1 MKKIILSS
9 LAVLMT
15 MTMFSQKGKVLE
27 GDWKS
32 ISDIQKY
39 DLEFDYSNVAIPE
52 FEKEID
58 YINQKIKEKEED
70 EPGTGEIWKQK
81 YFSDRENHFEPKF
94 ATSFNKRDDQ
104 KVSKDFDDATHIMKV
119 VVNSSYNGWN
129 VGVMRKA
136 ARIDAT
142 ISVYNK
148 ADNNQIFSVAYEDV
162 RGADALGYDFESHV
176 RVAEAYAKL
185 AKSFMRDLKKK
196 G

>member
-1 MKKIILSS
+1 
-9 LAVLMT
+9 
-15 MTMFSQKGKVLE
+15 MFSQKGKVLQ

-32 ISDIQKY
+32 ISNIMKY
-39 DLEFDYSNVAIPE
+39 DLEFNYSNVAIPE
-52 FEKEID
+52 FEKELD

-70 EPGTGEIWKQK
+70 KPGTGEIWKQK

-94 ATSFNKRDDQ
+94 ITSFNKRDEQ
-104 KVSKDFDDATHIMKV
+104 KVNKDFDEATYIMKV
-119 VVNSSYNGWN
+119 VIDRSYNGWN
-129 VGVMRKA
+129 VGVMRKP

-142 ISVYNK
+142 ISIYSK
-148 ADNNQIFSVAYEDV
+148 ADNSQVFSVAYEDV
-162 RGADALGYDFESHV
+162 RGADAMGYDFESHV